1 MISQAQLRI
10 FSISLCV
17 AVAGCSIGEPSRYA
31 VSGVVNMDGA
41 PAPFVIVK
49 FQPAG
54 GGPGGG
60 GGNTDQSGKFTF
72 GEDGKDT
79 GLPAGEYKVTF
90 SQTLVK
96 GKPRLG
102 GGGGKK
108 SETLKG
114 EKEAVADEYRDLG
127 KTPVTA
133 TVSSGTRSFT
143 FDIKSSK

>member
-1 MISQAQLRI
+1 M
-10 FSISLCV
+10 
-17 AVAGCSIGEPSRYA
+17 GEPTRYA
-31 VSGVVNMDGA
+31 VGGVVNMDGA

-49 FQPAG
+49 FIPAG

-60 GGNTDQSGKFTF
+60 GGNTDQSGKFAF

-79 GLPAGEYKVTF
+79 GLPSGDYKVTF

-96 GKPRLG
+96 GKPILG

-108 SETLKG
+108 SETLRG
-114 EKEAVADEYRDLG
+114 EKEAVAEEYRNVA

-133 TVSSGTRSFT
+133 TVSGGARSFT